1 MKALTTIVAGA
12 VLVMSLFTA
21 PSASAQRLTPEE
33 MQAQFRQLEDPS
45 PDKRIEAVEALGRR
59 GWQLRRDIAPRLQ
72 RLLREDPDWRV
83 RASSGR
89 AIGRLSVRTA
99 VPDLVAAL
107 RDPQVEVRVVA
118 AAALW
123 RLPDA
128 AAVPGL
134 VELLNDRD
142 AAARQWGALALGVV
156 RDRRATQ
163 PLLRVLADPE
173 GAVRM
178 DVIRS
183 LGRVGDPSALDPLK
197 DFARNASNA
206 MDERLEAVNSI
217 ASLDSPDKVNV
228 LVQLLSDSE
237 ERIRVR
243 AVRALGQVGDALAIP
258 PLRRVRQSERSEEAR
273 NAVDEAIEAIQQRAA
288 EQRAGGAAPSPA
300 PAPN

>member
-1 MKALTTIVAGA
+1 MKSLTTFVAGVA
-12 VLVMSLFTA
+12 LVWSMLA
-21 PSASAQRLTPEE
+21 GVALAQRLTPEE
-33 MQAQFRQLEDPS
+33 LQAAFRQLEDPS
-45 PDKRIEAVEALGRR
+45 PDKRIEAVELLGRR
-59 GWQLRRDIAPRLQ
+59 GWQMRRDVAPRLQ

-123 RLPDA
+123 RLPDP

-134 VELLNDRD
+134 VELLSDRD

-183 LGRVGDPSALDPLK
+183 LGRIGDPSALAPLR
-197 DFARNASNA
+197 DFARTEGNAL
-206 MDERLEAVNSI
+206 DERLEAVNSI

-228 LVQLLSDSE
+228 LVQLLGDSE
-237 ERIRVR
+237 ERIRLR
-243 AVRALGQVGDALAIP
+243 SIRALGQVGDALAIP
-258 PLRRVRQSERSEEAR
+258 PLRRVRQAERSEEGRTAI
-273 NAVDEAIEAIQQRAA
+273 DEAVQAIQERAA
-288 EQRAGGAAPSPA
+288 EQRAT
-300 PAPN
+300 N